1 MSEQPGQLSM
11 EQTDMSTEVIVG
23 QGEGGWSTPVPGS
36 RKRTHS
42 SPSVLEGAS
51 KYGMLDLLVSVKSVE
66 SEMNEWLAER
76 KNCTEKTAK
85 WITKR
90 LTKIVDM
97 LNDAAGEVMTARRV
111 KMHRTTN
118 LEGEI
123 DEIRK
128 DNAMIMDKI
137 DQMVRNMEER
147 ENRMETGVRGI
158 ERIERRIGE
167 QEGEM
172 EEIKEI
178 VRKEVQK
185 NMQEVMGKILKGKE
199 KEKDEEK
206 RIMLERIR
214 EIESAQSIQSRILGE
229 IKENMDRVYTGVSKV
244 YRGEQER
251 EVRMEERHREILER
265 CGEGKRGKE
274 IRDTTEG
281 SEMETEG
288 GEESYAR
295 AVKKRVRRKIEKK
308 SRKGVRIT
316 KEEQGREIGGEIVRR
331 ELMGNID
338 PIKKGWEVVGF
349 RRGRNAVFV
358 DVMKKEQIKGIIEDT
373 DLKEKGFR
381 VEEQRKL
388 LPWVIIIGVPEE
400 IGKEELGKRIE
411 ETIGRTKEELEGQLR
426 VRVWRDARSG
436 KRNVILEVNPET
448 RRDLL
453 RVGRIRV
460 GWVSCRIEDYTSVQ
474 QCAKCF
480 GFGHRAIV
488 CRGPVC
494 CLVCGKS
501 GHFSSTCNER
511 EEDRACVN
519 CGGKDHGSRSKEC
532 PVYKAAVKA
541 WARKIDYGE

>member
-1 MSEQPGQLSM
+1 MSEHPELPTM
-11 EQTDMSTEVIVG
+11 EETDMSVEVIAG
-23 QGEGGWSTPVPGS
+23 HGEGCWGTPIPGS

-51 KYGMLDLLVSVKSVE
+51 KYGILDLLVNAKSVE
-66 SEMNEWLAER
+66 AEVNEWLAKR
-76 KNCTEKTAK
+76 RNCSEKTAK
-85 WITKR
+85 WITNR
-90 LTKIVDM
+90 LTKIVDL
-97 LNDAAGEVMTARRV
+97 LNDAAGEMMTVRST

-118 LEGEI
+118 LEEEI
-123 DEIRK
+123 DEIRR
-128 DNAMIMDKI
+128 DNARIMDKL
-137 DQMVRNMEER
+137 DQMTWNIEGG
-147 ENRMETGVRGI
+147 METGVRGI

-167 QEGEM
+167 QEGDIEEM
-172 EEIKEI
+172 KEM

-185 NMQEVMGKILKGKE
+185 NMQEEIGKVLKGKE
-199 KEKDEEK
+199 KEKKEEK
-206 RIMLERIR
+206 RVMVERIK
-214 EIESAQSIQSRILGE
+214 EIENTQSLQNRILGE

-251 EVRMEERHREILER
+251 EVRMEERHREMMEKWGEER
-265 CGEGKRGKE
+265 RGRAARE
-274 IRDTTEG
+274 TTVG
-281 SEMETEG
+281 NGMETEG
-288 GEESYAR
+288 GEESYAA
-295 AVKKRVRRKIEKK
+295 AVRKRVKRKIERK

-316 KEEQGREIGGEIVRR
+316 KEEQGKEIGGEKVRK

-338 PIKKGWEVVGF
+338 PIKKGWEIVGF

-358 DVMKKEQIKGIIEDT
+358 DVMKKEQLKGIIEDT

-388 LPWVIIIGVPEE
+388 FPWIILTGVPED

-460 GWVSCRIEDYTSVQ
+460 GWVSCRIEDFTTVL

-480 GFGHRAIV
+480 GFGHRAAV
-488 CRGPVC
+488 CRVC
-494 CLVCGKS
+494 LS
-501 GHFSSTCNER
+501 GVWQKWALFE
-511 EEDRACVN
+511 CVQRKR
-519 CGGKDHGSRSKEC
+519 GG
-532 PVYKAAVKA
+532 
-541 WARKIDYGE
+541 